1 MKKLLIVDND
11 VDLLNALDNLLSH
24 EGYHVV
30 TAEDGLYALDILK
43 TYTPDVIF
51 IDLVMPNIDGKKLC
65 KIIRETPETKD
76 TFVVILSATAAE
88 EDTSITGLGA
98 NEYIAKGP
106 DIVQNVLEVLKRSDR
121 ASSEDVPTEVI
132 GLENISSRGITK
144 ELLSVKR
151 HFEIILD
158 RMSEGIL
165 EITPEGRIVY
175 TNPVALSLIEMRE
188 EKLLGSN
195 FVDLF
200 AEEGDRIRLVERLNS
215 LDNEPKSITY
225 DSPVNLNGHQ
235 ITMSFLPIDG
245 SRGTAIIILTDVTE
259 RRKWEIS
266 LRESKDLLNTVIN
279 STKEAMIS
287 IGQDGLITIFNQ
299 SAEAM
304 FVYEK
309 EEIIGRPFDCLIPE
323 EYRAHHNK
331 YVQTYFDG
339 DMPPKA
345 SGRMLEVPGLRS
357 DGSVFPMEISF
368 SPGMYGGNRFVIAV
382 ARDISERRA
391 AEEEKWRLAAQLQY
405 AQKMETVGT
414 LAGGIAHD
422 FNNLLMAMEGN
433 VSYINYHIDKTEP
446 YYEEVKNIEKQIW
459 RGVRLI
465 SQLLGYARKGKYII
479 TPVDLNLLVADSS
492 ETFSRTRK
500 EITIRQ
506 ELSED
511 LFVIE
516 ADQEQLMQAFM
527 NLYLNAADAM
537 PEGGELFLKTANV
550 TDEYVKDQP
559 YEPKPGNYVLLSIR
573 DTGIGMEKETM
584 KRVFDPFFT
593 TKEVG
598 RGTGLGL
605 SSAYGIIKGHG
616 GYIFVESER
625 GVGST
630 FSVCLPASEKQAE
643 ELTKDSEAEPVIKG
657 DETVLLVDDEE
668 NSLDAGIKILQLLG
682 YDVLGARGGKEA
694 INIYKENKD
703 KIALVILD
711 IIMPDMGGRAVYES
725 MKEINSD
732 LKILL
737 TSGYI
742 LDEEWSQILENK
754 RDDFIQKPFSINE
767 LSVKIRE
774 LLSRK

>member
-11 VDLLNALDNLLSH
+11 RDLLNALDNLLSN

-30 TAEDGLYALDILK
+30 TAEDGLYALDVLK
-43 TYTPDVIF
+43 TYAPDVIF

-65 KIIRETPETKD
+65 KIIRETPKIKD
-76 TFVVILSATAAE
+76 SFIVILSATAAE
-88 EDTSITGLGA
+88 EDTGITDLGA

-106 DIVQNVLEVLKRSDR
+106 DIVQNVLDVLKRSDKL
-121 ASSEDVPTEVI
+121 SSKDVPIQVI

-158 RMSEGIL
+158 TMSEGIL

-175 TNPVALSLIEMRE
+175 ANPVALSFIEMRE

-200 AEEGDRIRLVERLNS
+200 AGEDDRKRLAELLNS
-215 LDNEPKSITY
+215 IGSEPKSITY
-225 DSPVNLNGHQ
+225 DSPVKLNGHQ
-235 ITMSFLPIDG
+235 IVLSVLPIDED
-245 SRGTAIIILTDVTE
+245 RVTAIIILTDVTE
-259 RRKWEIS
+259 RKEWEIS
-266 LRESKDLLNTVIN
+266 LRDSKELLNTVIN

-287 IGQDGLITIFNQ
+287 IGQDGLITIFNK

-304 FVYEK
+304 FKYKQED
-309 EEIIGRPFDCLIPE
+309 ILGRPFDLLMPE
-323 EYRAHHNK
+323 EYRVRHSE
-331 YVQTYFDG
+331 YVKTYFDG
-339 DMPPKA
+339 DLSPGK
-345 SGRMLEVPGLRS
+345 SGKMLEVPGLRS

-368 SPGMYGGNRFVIAV
+368 SPGMYGGSRFVIAV
-382 ARDISERRA
+382 ARDITERRA

-433 VSYINYHIDKTEP
+433 VSYINYHIDKTQP
-446 YYEEVKNIEKQIW
+446 YYEEIKNIEKQIW
-459 RGVRLI
+459 RGVRLT
-465 SQLLGYARKGKYII
+465 SMLLGYARKGKYII
-479 TPVDLNLLVADSS
+479 TPIDLNKLVSESS

-500 EITIRQ
+500 QIRLHQ
-506 ELSED
+506 ELAED
-511 LFVIE
+511 LYVVE
-516 ADQEQLMQAFM
+516 VDQEQLMQAFM
-527 NLYLNAADAM
+527 NIYLNAADAM

-550 TDEYVKDQP
+550 THEYVKDQA
-559 YEPKPGNYVLLSIR
+559 YDLKPGNYVLLSIR
-573 DTGIGMEKETM
+573 DTGVGMEKETI
-584 KRVFDPFFT
+584 KRIFDPFFT
-593 TKEVG
+593 TKEIG

-605 SSAYGIIKGHG
+605 STAYGIIKGHG

-630 FSVCLPASEKQAE
+630 FNICLPAS
-643 ELTKDSEAEPVIKG
+643 TKRIQDLNQTTEAGPVIKG
-657 DETVLLVDDEE
+657 DETILIIDDEE
-668 NSLDAGIKILQLLG
+668 TSLDAGTKMLQLLG
-682 YDVLGARGGKEA
+682 YNVFQARGGKEA
-694 INIYKENKD
+694 IDIYERNRD
-703 KIALVILD
+703 KIAMVILD
-711 IIMPDMGGRAVYES
+711 VIMPDMGGSAVYAR
-725 MKEINSD
+725 MKEINSQ

-742 LDEEWSQILENK
+742 MDEEWTHILENEC
-754 RDDFIQKPFSINE
+754 DDFIQKPYSMNE
-767 LSVKIRE
+767 LSVKIRG

>member
-11 VDLLNALDNLLSH
+11 LDLLNAMDNLLSH

-65 KIIRETPETKD
+65 KIIRETPKIKD
-76 TFVVILSATAAE
+76 TFIVILSATAAE
-88 EDTSITGLGA
+88 EDTSITELGA

-106 DIVQNVLEVLKRSDR
+106 DIVQNVLDVLKRSDI
-121 ASSEDVPTEVI
+121 ASSQDLPAQVI

-175 TNPVALSLIEMRE
+175 ANPIALSLIEIRE
-188 EKLLGSN
+188 EKLLGSY
-195 FVDLF
+195 FIDLF
-200 AEEGDRIRLVERLNS
+200 TEEDDRKLLVGLLNS
-215 LDNEPKSITY
+215 IDNEPKFITY

-235 ITMSFLPIDG
+235 ITLSVLPIDENR
-245 SRGTAIIILTDVTE
+245 STAIIILTDVTE
-259 RRKWEIS
+259 RKKWEIS

-304 FVYEK
+304 FAYK
-309 EEIIGRPFDCLIPE
+309 QEEIIGRPFDCLMPE
-323 EYRAHHNK
+323 GYKARHNK
-331 YVQTYFDG
+331 YVKTCFDG
-339 DMPPKA
+339 DLSHKA
-345 SGRMLEVPGLRS
+345 PGSTLEVPGLRS

-382 ARDISERRA
+382 ARDITERRA

-433 VSYINYHIDKTEP
+433 VSYMNYHIDKKQP
-446 YYEEVKNIEKQIW
+446 YYEELKNIEKQIW
-459 RGVRLI
+459 RGVRLT

-479 TPVDLNLLVADSS
+479 TPVDLNKLVAESA

-500 EITIRQ
+500 EINVYQ

-511 LFVIE
+511 LFAIE

-527 NLYLNAADAM
+527 NMYLNAADAM
-537 PEGGELFLKTANV
+537 PGGGDLFLKTANV
-550 TDEYVKDQP
+550 THEYVKDQP
-559 YEPKPGNYVLLSIR
+559 YEPKPGNYVLLTIT
-573 DTGIGMEKETM
+573 DTGVGMEKETM

-605 SSAYGIIKGHG
+605 SSVYGIVKGHG
-616 GYIFVESER
+616 GYVFVESEK

-630 FSVCLPASEKQAE
+630 FSICFPASEKRVQ
-643 ELTKDSEAEPVIKG
+643 ELTKDAEEAPVIKG
-657 DETVLLVDDEE
+657 DETILIVDDEE
-668 NSLDAGIKILQLLG
+668 TSLDAGVKMLQLLG
-682 YDVLGARGGKEA
+682 YKVFEAKGGKEA
-694 INIYKENKD
+694 LNLYEENKD

-711 IIMPDMGGRAVYES
+711 LIMPDMGGRAVYES

-737 TSGYI
+737 TSGY
-742 LDEEWSQILENK
+742 LMDEEWARILEK
-754 RDDFIQKPFSINE
+754 KCDDFMQKPFSMHE

>member
-11 VDLLNALDNLLSH
+11 PDLLNALDNLLSH

-65 KIIRETPETKD
+65 KIIRETPKIND
-76 TFVVILSATAAE
+76 SFIVILSATAAE
-88 EDTSITGLGA
+88 EDTSITELGA
-98 NEYIAKGP
+98 NGYIAKGP
-106 DIVQNVLEVLKRSDR
+106 DIVQNVLDVLKRSDV
-121 ASSEDVPTEVI
+121 ASSQDLPAQVI
-132 GLENISSRGITK
+132 GLERISSRGITK

-175 TNPVALSLIEMRE
+175 TNPIALSLIEIRE
-188 EKLLGSN
+188 QKLLGSN
-195 FVDLF
+195 FIDLF
-200 AEEGDRIRLVERLNS
+200 TEEDDRKRLVELLNS
-215 LDNEPKSITY
+215 IDKEPKSITY

-235 ITMSFLPIDG
+235 IALSILPIDENR
-245 SRGTAIIILTDVTE
+245 STAIIILTDVTE
-259 RRKWEIS
+259 RKNWETS

-304 FVYEK
+304 FAYKE
-309 EEIIGRPFDCLIPE
+309 EEIIGRPYDCLMPE

-331 YVQTYFDG
+331 YLQTYFDG
-339 DMPPKA
+339 DLPPKA
-345 SGRMLEVPGLRS
+345 SGEMLEVPGLRS

-368 SPGMYGGNRFVIAV
+368 SPGMYGDNRFVIAV
-382 ARDISERRA
+382 ARDITERKA
-391 AEEEKWRLAAQLQY
+391 AEEEKWRLAAQLEY

-433 VSYINYHIDKTEP
+433 VSYMNYHIDKTQP
-446 YYEEVKNIEKQIW
+446 YYEELKNIEKQIW
-459 RGVRLI
+459 RGVRLT
-465 SQLLGYARKGKYII
+465 SQLLGYARKGKYVIR
-479 TPVDLNLLVADSS
+479 PVDLNQLVMESS

-500 EITIRQ
+500 EIRIHYK
-506 ELSED
+506 LSQD

-537 PEGGELFLKTANV
+537 PKGGELFLKTANV
-550 TDEYVKDQP
+550 THEYVKGQP
-559 YEPKPGNYVLLSIR
+559 YEPKPGNYVLLTIT
-573 DTGIGMEKETM
+573 DTGVGMEKEIM

-605 SSAYGIIKGHG
+605 SSVYGIIKGHG
-616 GYIFVESER
+616 AYIFVESEK

-630 FSVCLPASEKQAE
+630 FSICLPASKKRVG
-643 ELTKDSEAEPVIKG
+643 ELTKDAEAEPVIEG
-657 DETVLLVDDEE
+657 DETILLVDDEE
-668 NSLDAGIKILQLLG
+668 TSLDAGTKMLQLLG
-682 YDVLGARGGKEA
+682 YNVLEAKGGKEA
-694 INIYKENKD
+694 INIYEENKD

-711 IIMPDMGGRAVYES
+711 LIMPDMGGRAVYES

-742 LDEEWSQILENK
+742 MDDEWTRILENK
-754 RDDFIQKPFSINE
+754 CDDFIQKPFSMNE
-767 LSVKIRE
+767 LSVKIRG
-774 LLSRK
+774 LLSRN